1 MKSNQFTIEDAIEA
15 FLTGLKANYPP
26 NTCKNRAWSLRKLRR
41 FLNKRNIVAL
51 SQLTPTLLLEY
62 EREKPALFRSLRPG
76 TTEPSPET
84 LHTDTTNIRR
94 FLSYLYDNKLILDDL
109 SLQVFPRPRPG
120 SLARPLSPRLIEEWF
135 SLCDLSTHLGLRDRA
150 YFELLYGTGLRPGEA
165 IALELTDLDL
175 PGGQLLVR
183 HSKNGESRTVPITRT
198 ASHFLRRY
206 LNDARVWLPKSPL
219 TEKYLWLSST
229 GTHLALGTMQNRLVK
244 HYRPKLSGN
253 PPVTF
258 YRLRHSCATHL
269 IKGGA
274 SVRHV
279 QELLGQR
286 SINSTQAYT
295 KIAVSD
301 LKEAFRRFHPRRS
314 SVRG

>member
-1 MKSNQFTIEDAIEA
+1 MKSNQFTIEDAIDTY
-15 FLTGLKANYPP
+15 LTGLKANYPP
-26 NTCKNRAWSLRKLRR
+26 NTCKNRAWSLGKLRR
-41 FLNKRNIVAL
+41 FLNKRKIVVL
-51 SQLTPTLLLEY
+51 SQLTPTILLEY

-94 FLSYLYDNKLILDDL
+94 FLSYLYDNKLTLDDL

-165 IALELTDLDL
+165 LALELTDLDL

-198 ASHFLRRY
+198 ASHFLSRY
-206 LNDARVWLPKSPL
+206 LNDVRAWLPKSPL
-219 TEKYLWLSST
+219 TEKYLWLSSN
-229 GTHLALGTMQNRLVK
+229 GTHLSLSTMQNRVQAY
-244 HYRPKLSGN
+244 YRPKLSGN
-253 PPVTF
+253 PAVTL

-279 QELLGQR
+279 QELLGHR

-301 LKEAFRRFHPRRS
+301 LKAAFRRFHPRRS